1 MLLMAFV
8 HVAHDVVIGDH
19 VTIANHTSLSGHVH
33 VGDGA
38 VMSGFALIHQFCRI
52 GSLAMIGPT
61 CLIGQDVPPFC
72 MLRETNYICG
82 PNTIGLRRAN
92 LSPNT
97 RLAIRR
103 AIKTFFFEG
112 LNSPH
117 ALEQIAKNNNDCPE
131 VEMFIN
137 FIKQSNRGIMPGNP
151 KYTGVNDDVRDALE
165 SGATAPRG

>member
-1 MLLMAFV
+1 M
-8 HVAHDVVIGDH
+8 
-19 VTIANHTSLSGHVH
+19 
-33 VGDGA
+33 
-38 VMSGFALIHQFCRI
+38 
-52 GSLAMIGPT
+52 
-61 CLIGQDVPPFC
+61 
-72 MLRETNYICG
+72 
-82 PNTIGLRRAN
+82 TIGLRRAN

-112 LNSPH
+112 LSSPH
-117 ALEQIAKNNNDCPE
+117 ALEQIAKNNDDNCPE